1 MNLKEMEAPDM
12 LDVIHYFLDEDLRY
26 TSGEELKLHEVI
38 RKTLMVDL
46 YGLTYKYGSAEGS
59 SSDSDSDVKPY
70 IPPTEIDPD
79 AFNPFGSVL
88 DSPIG

>member
-1 MNLKEMEAPDM
+1 MEAPDM

-26 TSGEELKLHEVI
+26 SSGEELKLHEVI

-46 YGLTYKYGSAEGS
+46 YGSTYKYGSAEGS
-59 SSDSDSDVKPY
+59 GSDLGPDIKPY

-79 AFNPFGSVL
+79 SANPFGSIL